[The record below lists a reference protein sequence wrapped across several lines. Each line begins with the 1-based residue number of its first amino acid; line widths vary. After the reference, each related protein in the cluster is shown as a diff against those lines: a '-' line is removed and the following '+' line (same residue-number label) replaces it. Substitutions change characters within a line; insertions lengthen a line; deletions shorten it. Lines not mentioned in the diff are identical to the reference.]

1 MCEKHLTDKIHTE
14 LCQPQMKLWKFW
26 VEEKNKFRNAA
37 PHIKLP
43 PVVVIG
49 ILIPSRM
56 LCQYTAKI
64 TMACVIY
71 CCVPFQVTSL
81 YSVLNSDLTLVFT
94 MSEIPMLINMICIPF
109 PFQIQMIKYFFRYKY
124 NSYYNV
130 TLFLKVKMPYIN
142 FMSCLC

>member
-14 LCQPQMKLWKFW
+14 LCHPQMKLWKLW
-26 VEEKNKFRNAA
+26 AEKKNKFRNAA

-43 PVVVIG
+43 PAVVIG

-71 CCVPFQVTSL
+71 CCVPFQVPDKSVQCL
-81 YSVLNSDLTLVFT
+81 EFRSYSG
-94 MSEIPMLINMICIPF
+94 IH
-109 PFQIQMIKYFFRYKY
+109 
-124 NSYYNV
+124 NV
-130 TLFLKVKMPYIN
+130 WNTYAH
-142 FMSCLC
+142 